1 MLEVHSLAQDEQQPE
16 RPQGGRISR
25 DTLLLIGA
33 LTFFIIA
40 VALTFVF
47 TPGSGP
53 GEMLDSTPSAEVA
66 TSPGTAQPHSSVVAP
81 TLQITADASYPAP
94 APIFSP
100 SPTTITAPVS
110 STVATTTTLVGL
122 PVPTGDVSLEPTLTR
137 TQLAGGIT
145 PTPMTTQLAGG
156 ITPTLTIRPPAGG
169 TQPTLPA
176 IGPPTK
182 VPYPGPVGDGTPPTQ
197 PTLNLTVVTPTRVP
211 LPVATPTIV
220 PPPPVLPTVI
230 RTVPTPLPLL
240 SPSPT
245 VDLALD
251 PTATA
256 EATEPT
262 PTEGPPPPPPVEV
275 LRGNVRWTTGQS
287 PITLHRDVQIIPGA
301 ELTIEPGVEVRLDPG
316 VAIYVDGGRLLA
328 MGLPGQPV
336 RLVGA
341 TGARWG
347 GLFGR
352 PGSFVVLEQTV
363 LQGGGASGTVLAVD
377 EGTLIVRGSRF
388 NDNGG
393 AIVLT
398 NTKVE
403 LRDSEIAGNDM
414 PFGPAFE
421 ASYSRGNAVT
431 MSGNRFGG
439 NRLGDGTPQVRLSNS
454 STFETLSLTVEGNLI
469 RGGGPNLQL
478 STNGPLT
485 GSILCNNLVGDG
497 MGFGLRSQTLQTR
510 ANGMPLM
517 ALRIEHNRIDEHL
530 PPLIPVYLRYGLGRG
545 ATSEI
550 LLDMRNNWWGEATG
564 PYEPDTNPLGRG
576 DSVGNNIIFASWLTA
591 PPACAPVQ

>member
-1 MLEVHSLAQDEQQPE
+1 MLEVRSLAQDEQQPE

-47 TPGSGP
+47 TPSSGP
-53 GEMLDSTPSAEVA
+53 SETPSSTPISQVT
-66 TSPGTAQPHSSVVAP
+66 TSPGDVQPDPSAVAP
-81 TLQITADASYPAP
+81 MPQITADASYPAP
-94 APIFSP
+94 SQPSP
-100 SPTTITAPVS
+100 SPATVTAPVS
-110 STVATTTTLVGL
+110 STVVPTTTLVGL
-122 PVPTGDVSLEPTLTR
+122 PVPTGDVGLEPTLPTR
-137 TQLAGGIT
+137 L
-145 PTPMTTQLAGG
+145 
-156 ITPTLTIRPPAGG
+156 PAGG

-176 IGPPTK
+176 IATPTK
-182 VPYPGPVGDGTPPTQ
+182 GSYPGPVGDGTPPTQ
-197 PTLNLTVVTPTRVP
+197 PTLNLTVVTPTRPPTLVA
-211 LPVATPTIV
+211 LPTLA
-220 PPPPVLPTVI
+220 PPPPVLPTAI
-230 RTVPTPLPLL
+230 RTVPTVPPLSL
-240 SPSPT
+240 PSPT

-262 PTEGPPPPPPVEV
+262 PTEGPPPPPPAEV

-328 MGLPGQPV
+328 MGLPEQPV

-403 LRDSEIAGNDM
+403 LRDSELAGNDM

-421 ASYSRGNAVT
+421 ASYSRGNTIT

-497 MGFGLRSQTLQTR
+497 MGLGLRSQTLQTR

-517 ALRIEHNRIDEHL
+517 ALRIENNRIDEHL

-576 DSVGNNIIFASWLTA
+576 DSVGHNIIFASWLTV
-591 PPACAPVQ
+591 PPACAPVK